1 MDQPGLDASEHAF
14 ALSGLRRI
22 NRVSRS
28 DAILWPAIA
37 RLAAKAA
44 PGASIRV
51 LDLAC
56 GGGDVAIALKRR
68 ASRAR
73 LGVQI
78 DGCDKSPEA
87 VRYAQQQAKEQGA
100 QMRFFTLD
108 ALTDTL
114 PGGYDVVTCSLF
126 LHHLD
131 EAEAIGLLARMA
143 QSTGRVVLVNDLV
156 RSRTGYALA
165 WAGCRLLSRSP
176 IVRHDGPVSV
186 AAAFTLAEVRELATR
201 AGLAGARLTR
211 HWPCR
216 FLLSW
221 SLDHRRHKSG

>member
-1 MDQPGLDASEHAF
+1 MDQPGLGAAEHAL

-22 NRVSRS
+22 NRLSRS
-28 DAILWPAIA
+28 DAILWPAIS
-37 RLAAKAA
+37 RLAKAA

-78 DGCDKSPEA
+78 DGCDKSAEA
-87 VRYAQQQAKEQGA
+87 VRYAQQTATEQNVR
-100 QMRFFTLD
+100 MRFFTLD
-108 ALTDTL
+108 VLADGI
-114 PGGYDVVTCSLF
+114 PEGYDVVCCSLF

-131 EAEAIGLLARMA
+131 EAEAIGLLAKMA
-143 QSTGRVVLVNDLV
+143 HSAGRLVMVNDLI

-176 IVRHDGPVSV
+176 VVRYDGPVSV
-186 AAAFTLAEVRELATR
+186 AGAFTVAEVRELASQ
-201 AGLAGARLTR
+201 AGLTGARLTR

-221 SLDHRRHKSG
+221 SHDHLRHKLG